1 MKIKNCF
8 RSLQFTLIEVPFTYG
23 IDILVKR
30 YYYKILHQPKLH
42 SIING
47 TKTIIVTVCRKG
59 GVF

>member
-42 SIING
+42 SLNG